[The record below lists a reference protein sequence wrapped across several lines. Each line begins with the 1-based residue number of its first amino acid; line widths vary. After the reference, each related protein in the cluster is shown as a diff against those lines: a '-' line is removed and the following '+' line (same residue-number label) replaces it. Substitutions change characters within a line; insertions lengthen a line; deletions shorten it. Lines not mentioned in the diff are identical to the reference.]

1 MYNYL
6 MSASEWH
13 PSKDTMPVG
22 RYYPKDPRFQF
33 VNGVA
38 PPDLLALPAL
48 LMPEV
53 QEFTEQTAHVATIHS
68 ARIKGNDIALEYT
81 IDRSLPQLSVSKLV
95 RLATELEIPTSG
107 FMLNH
112 THWDVHDVDLFRV
125 LLTHNAVKVSEPTLF
140 KLDHTTRNRK
150 LISVMMPFDA
160 SFNGV
165 YDAIRKSATATGY
178 QCNRADDIWLH
189 HQVMQTI
196 VSLICRSG
204 IVIADCTSKN
214 PNVFYEAGIA
224 HTLGRDVILIA
235 QNINDVPFDLRH
247 LSILL
252 YLPNQQ
258 GLDELTA
265 KLTDRINAVAAAQTW
280 D

>member
-1 MYNYL
+1 VYNYL

-13 PSKDTMPVG
+13 PSKDTMPVS
-22 RYYPKDPRFQF
+22 RYYPKDARFQF

-38 PPDLLALPAL
+38 PPELLSLPAL

-53 QEFTEQTAHVATIHS
+53 NEFVEQTAHVATIHS
-68 ARIKGNDIALEYT
+68 AKIKGNDISIEYT
-81 IDRSLPQLSVSKLV
+81 IDKSIPVLSVSKLV
-95 RLATELEIPTSG
+95 KLADELEIPTGG

-112 THWDVHDVDLFRV
+112 THWDVHNVDLFRV
-125 LLTHNAVKVSEPTLF
+125 LLTNNAVKVPEPTLF
-140 KLDHTTRNRK
+140 KLDTARNRK
-150 LISVMMPFDA
+150 LISVMMPFNA
-160 SFNGV
+160 GFNGV
-165 YDAIRKSATATGY
+165 YEAIKKAATANSY

-196 VSLICRSG
+196 VSLISRSG
-204 IVIADCTSKN
+204 IIIADCTGKN

-247 LSILL
+247 LAILL
-252 YLPNQQ
+252 YYPNQQ
-258 GLDELTA
+258 GLDDLTA
-265 KLTDRINAVAAAQTW
+265 KLTVRINDVAAIQTW